1 MDKDKKIQLLR
12 EVLQEW
18 LKYSKLWNQ
27 VEVRIITK
35 FSVERVKSEIRK
47 NSHGE
52 DYLYTDQYTERIPPT
67 EYIRVRRFDPK
78 LPIFE
83 CSDHETIEFPM
94 VDLDRRIEHYQN
106 KVKYLKE
113 KSNEK

>member
-18 LKYSKLWNQ
+18 LK
-27 VEVRIITK
+27 
-35 FSVERVKSEIRK
+35 
-47 NSHGE
+47 
-52 DYLYTDQYTERIPPT
+52 
-67 EYIRVRRFDPK
+67 
-78 LPIFE
+78 
-83 CSDHETIEFPM
+83 
-94 VDLDRRIEHYQN
+94 HYQN